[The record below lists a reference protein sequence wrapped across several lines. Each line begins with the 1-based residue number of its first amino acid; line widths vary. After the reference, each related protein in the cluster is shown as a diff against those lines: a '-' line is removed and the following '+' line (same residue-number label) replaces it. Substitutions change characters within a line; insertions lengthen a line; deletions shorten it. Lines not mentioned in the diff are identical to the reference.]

1 VGDFFLDK
9 AYAYFVVISFTPLPW
24 TAGAKFSQKEVCMM
38 KGKKISRRTFIKTTG
53 AGLAVST
60 LGFPAIVRGAKK
72 MKEVKI
78 ACVYPLS
85 GGAGAMGTNAA
96 RGWHIAIDEINAA
109 GGIKSLGGAKIK
121 GLLGD
126 SQSTPRVGMAEIEKV
141 AMDKDIPAVIGCWQ
155 SAVTFPST
163 QVSEQYGLPHLV
175 AVSTQPKICRR
186 GFKYVWRLGMSSE
199 HQNAG
204 AIDFVLDMDKASG
217 KGAKR
222 VATLALDDNYGRSC
236 SNDFKKGI
244 TKKSNQEIVAEL
256 YYPPKTTNLDVE
268 IAKLKAAKPDVLY
281 LTGYLTD
288 ANLVMRALHT
298 QRVNTFGNVTGGAG
312 YVDPKFLEMV
322 GPLANYL
329 YSVASWDYE
338 MSRDLEKEF
347 NANIKK
353 RYGVDA
359 NHHSALLY
367 CAVYVVKDALE
378 RAGTTNRDAVRE
390 AMASTH
396 ITSGRAMTCPFK
408 FIKFDERGE
417 NIGFDTLMAQVLDGK
432 YRTIWPDEFR
442 GKYKPV
448 WPTPKWEKR

>member
-1 VGDFFLDK
+1 
-9 AYAYFVVISFTPLPW
+9 
-24 TAGAKFSQKEVCMM
+24 
-38 KGKKISRRTFIKTTG
+38 
-53 AGLAVST
+53 
-60 LGFPAIVRGAKK
+60 
-72 MKEVKI
+72 
-78 ACVYPLS
+78 
-85 GGAGAMGTNAA
+85 
-96 RGWHIAIDEINAA
+96 
-109 GGIKSLGGAKIK
+109 
-121 GLLGD
+121 
-126 SQSTPRVGMAEIEKV
+126 
-141 AMDKDIPAVIGCWQ
+141 
-155 SAVTFPST
+155 
-163 QVSEQYGLPHLV
+163 
-175 AVSTQPKICRR
+175 
-186 GFKYVWRLGMSSE
+186 MSSE

-298 QRVNTFGNVTGGAG
+298 QRVNTFGNITGGAG
-312 YVDPKFLEMV
+312 YVDPKFLAMV

-353 RYGVDA
+353 RYGVDANHHSALLYCAVYVVKDARVDA